1 MPGPRRT
8 SAPRAPQASRT
19 RGAAARDRRG
29 VARAPARPPAPRA
42 GAQVLGWLQPT
53 LTRSFMALAFHEDTR
68 RTRPDLIA
76 REAAYSNANP
86 PHMFRAFYRQ
96 VTFM

>member
-1 MPGPRRT
+1 MRGHR
-8 SAPRAPQASRT
+8 SAGQA
-19 RGAAARDRRG
+19 RRG
-29 VARAPARPPAPRA
+29 STPARPPAPRA

-53 LTRSFMALAFHEDTR
+53 LTRSFMALAFHADTR

-86 PHMFRAFYRQ
+86 PHMFRALYRQ
-96 VTFM
+96 VTCARDGA